1 MDFYFIQWQF
11 LIEVVDLQY
20 CVSGIQQ
27 SDSVYIYVY
36 KLFSIHKML
45 MNFN

>member
-20 CVSGIQQ
+20 CYSKVIQFM
-27 SDSVYIYVY
+27 YI
-36 KLFSIHKML
+36 
-45 MNFN
+45 N